1 MIAKCMCLLKAAILV
16 VSIAAVLFTAGCGK
30 PSEIETPASG
40 RGGYSVVDATKTR
53 LNFEYKP
60 QRIVSLGLSADEV
73 LLDMVEPER
82 IAALTYLV
90 DDAGI
95 SPAADKAVR
104 VKGRVQSGSLES
116 VLAQKPDLVLV
127 PDWTDLNFVELLRGA
142 GINVYV
148 YKTPTTVK
156 EIKQTICELSNVVDE
171 RVAGGKIVAGM
182 EKELAFVR
190 AKVGNLDA
198 EDRISVMALSYM
210 GPFGA
215 KGTTFDD
222 ICSYANVRNLVG
234 EYDLPVNAAFSQETL
249 VRLDPELLLLPSWKY
264 DNEQDPAKLRDEIL
278 QNPAYQSVDAIKN
291 NRVVQLHDTYL
302 YSTTHYIVFAI
313 RELAEAAYPDRFK

>member
-1 MIAKCMCLLKAAILV
+1 MIAKCRYVLKAAVLV
-16 VSIAAVLFTAGCGK
+16 VGAAAVLFMACCGK
-30 PSEIETPASG
+30 PSEIDTPASG

-53 LNFEYKP
+53 LDFEHKP

-73 LLDMVEPER
+73 LLDMVEPDR
-82 IAALTYLV
+82 IAALTYLA

-127 PDWTDLNFVELLRGA
+127 PNWTDLNFVELLRGA
-142 GINVYV
+142 GVNVYV

-234 EYDLPVNAAFSQETL
+234 EYDLPVNATFSQETL

>member
-1 MIAKCMCLLKAAILV
+1 MIAKCRYVLKAAVLV
-16 VSIAAVLFTAGCGK
+16 VGAAAVLFMAGCGK
-30 PSEIETPASG
+30 SSEIETPASG

-53 LNFEYKP
+53 LDFEHKP

-73 LLDMVEPER
+73 LLDMVEPDR
-82 IAALTYLV
+82 IAALTYLA

-127 PDWTDLNFVELLRGA
+127 PNWTDLNFVELLRGA
-142 GINVYV
+142 GVNVYV

-182 EKELAFVR
+182 EK
-190 AKVGNLDA
+190 
-198 EDRISVMALSYM
+198 
-210 GPFGA
+210 
-215 KGTTFDD
+215 
-222 ICSYANVRNLVG
+222 
-234 EYDLPVNAAFSQETL
+234 
-249 VRLDPELLLLPSWKY
+249 
-264 DNEQDPAKLRDEIL
+264 
-278 QNPAYQSVDAIKN
+278 
-291 NRVVQLHDTYL
+291 
-302 YSTTHYIVFAI
+302 
-313 RELAEAAYPDRFK
+313 

>member
-1 MIAKCMCLLKAAILV
+1 MIAKCRYVLKAAVLV
-16 VSIAAVLFTAGCGK
+16 VGAAAVLFMAGCGK
-30 PSEIETPASG
+30 SSEIETPASG

-53 LNFEYKP
+53 LDFEHKP

-82 IAALTYLV
+82 IAALTYLA

-95 SPAADKAVR
+95 SPSADKAVR

-116 VLAQKPDLVLV
+116 VLAQQPDLVLV

-142 GINVYV
+142 GVPVYV

-156 EIKQTICELSNVVDE
+156 EIKQTICELANVVDE

-190 AKVGNLDA
+190 SRVGNIPG
-198 EDRISVMALSYM
+198 EERISVMALSYM

-215 KGTTFDD
+215 KGTTFAD
-222 ICSYANVRNLVG
+222 ICSYANVRNVVA
-234 EYDLPVNAAFSQETL
+234 EYDLPPNATFSEETL
-249 VRLDPELLLLPSWKY
+249 IRLNPDLLVIPSWKY
-264 DNEQDPAKLRDEIL
+264 DNEQDPSKLREEIL
-278 QNPAYQSVDAIKN
+278 QNRAYQSVNAVKDK
-291 NRVVQLHDTYL
+291 RVVQLRDMYL
-302 YSTTHYIVFAI
+302 YSTTHYIVYAI
-313 RELAEAAYPDRFK
+313 RDLAEAAYPEKFK

>member
-1 MIAKCMCLLKAAILV
+1 MIAKCRYLLKAAVLV
-16 VSIAAVLFTAGCGK
+16 VSTAAVLFMAGCGK
-30 PSEIETPASG
+30 PPEIETPASG

-53 LNFEYKP
+53 LDFEHKP

-73 LLDMVEPER
+73 LLDMVEPDR
-82 IAALTYLV
+82 IAALTYLA

-95 SPAADKAVR
+95 SPAADKAVW

-127 PDWTDLNFVELLRGA
+127 PNWTDLNFVELLRGA
-142 GINVYV
+142 GVNVYV

-190 AKVGNLDA
+190 ARVGNIA
-198 EDRISVMALSYM
+198 PEEHISVMALSYM
-210 GPFGA
+210 GPFGV
-215 KGTTFDD
+215 KGTTFAD
-222 ICSYANVRNLVG
+222 ICNYAEVKNVVA
-234 EYDLPVNAAFSQETL
+234 EYDLPPNAAFSEETL
-249 VRLDPELLLLPSWKY
+249 IRLNPDLLVIPSWKY
-264 DNEQDPAKLRDEIL
+264 DNEQDPSKMREEL
-278 QNPAYQSVDAIKN
+278 IK
-291 NRVVQLHDTYL
+291 VLML
-302 YSTTHYIVFAI
+302 
-313 RELAEAAYPDRFK
+313 

>member
-1 MIAKCMCLLKAAILV
+1 MIAKCRYVLKAAVLV
-16 VSIAAVLFTAGCGK
+16 VGAAAVLFMAGCGK
-30 PSEIETPASG
+30 SSEIETPASG

-53 LNFEYKP
+53 LDFEHKP

-73 LLDMVEPER
+73 LLDMVEPDR
-82 IAALTYLV
+82 IAALTYLA

-116 VLAQKPDLVLV
+116 VLAQKPDLVLA
-127 PDWTDLNFVELLRGA
+127 PNWTDLNFVELLRGA
-142 GINVYV
+142 GVNVYV

-190 AKVGNLDA
+190 ARVGNIA
-198 EDRISVMALSYM
+198 PEEHISVMALSYM

-215 KGTTFDD
+215 KGTTFAD
-222 ICSYANVRNLVG
+222 ICNYAEVKNVVA
-234 EYDLPVNAAFSQETL
+234 EYDLPPNAAFSEETL
-249 VRLDPELLLLPSWKY
+249 IRLNPGLLVIPSWKY
-264 DNEQDPAKLRDEIL
+264 DNEQDPSKMREEIL
-278 QNPAYQSVDAIKN
+278 QNRAYQSVNAVKN
-291 NRVVQLHDTYL
+291 KRVVQLRDTYL
-302 YSTTHYIVFAI
+302 YSTTHYIVYAI
-313 RELAEAAYPDRFK
+313 RDLVEAAYPEKFN